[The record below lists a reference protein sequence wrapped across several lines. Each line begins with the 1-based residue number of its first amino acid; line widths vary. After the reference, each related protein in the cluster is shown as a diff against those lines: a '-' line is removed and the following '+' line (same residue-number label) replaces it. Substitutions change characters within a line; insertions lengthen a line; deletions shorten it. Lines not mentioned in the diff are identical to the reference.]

1 MIGVIL
7 EAAPHADKACLG
19 SVGGY
24 LEHVSVR
31 LPRNCPGTSRQVRL
45 EVDALNRKTH
55 RLVLLG
61 TTSTVHV
68 SRHPF
73 LQDVELFSCV
83 E

>member
-1 MIGVIL
+1 MQG
-7 EAAPHADKACLG
+7 EFRDPF
-19 SVGGY
+19 SVMV
-24 LEHVSVR
+24 ERVSVR
-31 LPRNCPGTSRQVRL
+31 LPRKCPGTSRQVRL

-61 TTSTVHV
+61 TSTVHV

-73 LQDVELFSCV
+73 LQDVGLFLCV